1 MKQEVWDLHISFLL
15 LICIDSIFVFQ
26 KKMFL
31 LSTPSS
37 ISLMIIL
44 AILLPL
50 SRASINFDE
59 RRLARALRQRLL
71 ESNSDLL
78 SGEFDYVKR
87 SESDISDRILN
98 DPAALRDYL
107 RQINEYFAIIG
118 RPRLVY
124 RPTKHFNVFKHFK
137 INIFCIFRFG
147 QLKQCKSL

>member
-1 MKQEVWDLHISFLL
+1 
-15 LICIDSIFVFQ
+15 
-26 KKMFL
+26 MFL

-78 SGEFDYVKR
+78 SGEFNYVKR

-118 RPRLVY
+118 
-124 RPTKHFNVFKHFK
+124 
-137 INIFCIFRFG
+137 
-147 QLKQCKSL
+147 